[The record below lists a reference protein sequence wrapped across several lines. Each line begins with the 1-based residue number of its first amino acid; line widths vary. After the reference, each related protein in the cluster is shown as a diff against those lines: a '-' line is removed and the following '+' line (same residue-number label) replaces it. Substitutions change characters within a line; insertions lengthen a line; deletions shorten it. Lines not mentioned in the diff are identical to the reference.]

1 MAFPPNAARVDP
13 GRTGATSPEEASSA
27 ESARQDRVLVAIQA
41 SRRRAHNAPKPLGV
55 FIHTN
60 TVSGKLNEH
69 DEDVATTK
77 LPSALLG
84 APTATA
90 VSTPPV
96 GVH

>member
-41 SRRRAHNAPKPLGV
+41 SRRPQNAPKPLGV

-60 TVSGKLNEH
+60 TVTGILNEH